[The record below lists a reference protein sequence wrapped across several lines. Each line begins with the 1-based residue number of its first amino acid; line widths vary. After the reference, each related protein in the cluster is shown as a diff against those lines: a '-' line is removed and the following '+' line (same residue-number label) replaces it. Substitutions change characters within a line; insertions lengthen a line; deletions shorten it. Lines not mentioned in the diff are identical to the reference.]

1 MINELIKIF
10 CVLSIFAVLTGC
22 EKIEIE
28 KGVPECVE
36 EKIKAFSNKQLTC
49 STGAK
54 VNEYKFQNQ
63 TVYVFNPGV
72 CRTDQSSEV
81 IDSECKSLGTVGG
94 WNGGQINGEEF
105 SKAIFVRTVW
115 EN

>member
-1 MINELIKIF
+1 MKNGLMRRLCF
-10 CVLSIFAVLTGC
+10 LSIFALFALTAC

-36 EKIKAFSNKQLTC
+36 EKIKAFSKNELTC
-49 STGAK
+49 DSEAK
-54 VNEYKFQNQ
+54 VNEYTFQNK

-81 IDSECKSLGTVGG
+81 IDFDCNRLGAVGG
-94 WNGGQINGEEF
+94 WSGGLINGEDF
-105 SKAIFVRTVW
+105 SKA
-115 EN
+115 N

>member
-1 MINELIKIF
+1 MKNELIIRF
-10 CVLSIFAVLTGC
+10 CFLSIFALTGC

-28 KGVPECVE
+28 KGVPECVKE
-36 EKIKAFSNKQLTC
+36 SIKAFSKNELTC
-49 STGAK
+49 DSGAK
-54 VNEYKFQNQ
+54 VNEYTFQNQ

-81 IDSECKSLGTVGG
+81 IDSVCNRLGAVGG
-94 WNGGQINGEEF
+94 WNGRMINGEDF
-105 SKAIFVRTVW
+105 SKANFIRTVW